1 MGTKRWREPREQTPE
16 RLVVKRVLLLLL
28 FVLVSKWLV
37 SLGER
42 MEYQLFTLKWNSTHI
57 KLSIVIAWRN
67 LTIGFLTTLQEA
79 EKKQSQDDIER
90 ISKVTSG
97 APIEMSS
104 NSLGRRT
111 IASLQEIERNRQ
123 LHLAKQGQNYE
134 LNNNYLSVACSCQPL
149 LTASYPNHTLL
160 RLP

>member
-28 FVLVSKWLV
+28 FLLVSKWLV

-42 MEYQLFTLKWNSTHI
+42 MEYQIFTLKWNSTHI

-134 LNNNYLSVACSCQPL
+134 LNNNYLSVVYSCQPL
-149 LTASYPNHTLL
+149 LTASYPNHTLVP
-160 RLP
+160 LP